1 MVAKEIISEITTR
14 DAFFHLLKNNP
25 GLVILKL
32 GAEWCGPCK
41 QIKHI
46 VHAFFATSPSAVVC
60 GDIDVDKSFDFY
72 SMLKSK
78 KMVNGVP
85 VILCYKKGNQSC
97 WHRKKLPKTRGF
109 ARTACSANQYLTA
122 PIRYLIM
129 GTDRDGFARNARLRK
144 AEPTSSE
151 RLEFKLVMFAF
162 AVVLGV
168 FSSLAIIGVS
178 MILWRIWG

>member
-1 MVAKEIISEITTR
+1 MATKEIISEIASR

-46 VHAFFATSPSAVVC
+46 VHAFFATSPSDVVC

-78 KMVNGVP
+78 KMVNGIP
-85 VILCYKKGNQSC
+85 VLLCYKKGNVTFIPDDLVTGADPTALDVFF
-97 WHRKKLPKTRGF
+97 KKCGKYLQEVRWNYPKSQI
-109 ARTACSANQYLTA
+109 A
-122 PIRYLIM
+122 
-129 GTDRDGFARNARLRK
+129 K
-144 AEPTSSE
+144 
-151 RLEFKLVMFAF
+151 
-162 AVVLGV
+162 
-168 FSSLAIIGVS
+168 
-178 MILWRIWG
+178 